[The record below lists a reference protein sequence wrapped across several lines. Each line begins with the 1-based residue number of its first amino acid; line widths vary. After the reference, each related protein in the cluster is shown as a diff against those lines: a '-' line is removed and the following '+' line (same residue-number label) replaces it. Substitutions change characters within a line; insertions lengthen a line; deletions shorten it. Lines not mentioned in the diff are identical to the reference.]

1 MDIEASAVDGLETG
15 HDKLF
20 FESPVHIAG
29 ADDSER
35 LCLSNTVAQR
45 AWCGVHSIIVTVIG
59 NNIDLPSLSTD
70 GLTAE
75 PESTVRKA
83 LPVVFPVRITSPAIV
98 DRISRSTVALENWYS
113 GVVADPSLCLL
124 IAAHKLICY
133 PWLHVNYLLGALDI
147 EIHHEVW
154 ESMRGHI

>member
-1 MDIEASAVDGLETG
+1 MDIEASAIDGLETG

-20 FESPVHIAG
+20 FESHVHIAG
-29 ADDSER
+29 EDDSER

-59 NNIDLPSLSTD
+59 NNIDMPSVSTD

-83 LPVVFPVRITSPAIV
+83 LPVVFPVPITSPAIV
-98 DRISRSTVALENWYS
+98 DRISRSTAALEN
-113 GVVADPSLCLL
+113 
-124 IAAHKLICY
+124 
-133 PWLHVNYLLGALDI
+133 
-147 EIHHEVW
+147 
-154 ESMRGHI
+154 